1 MRLILLL
8 KNYICRIDIKLLILL
23 IVINIP
29 LFTQTRKE
37 NYNLKI
43 GSKKFTENVI
53 LGEIAA
59 QLARLKDS
67 DAEYLQEIGGTRILW
82 NALIKGDIDIY
93 PEYTGTIK
101 EEILAGYNVSDDSA
115 MKRILKTMNISVS
128 KSLGFNDTYAIGMK
142 KSLAGKLHIK
152 TISDLKNHPE
162 LHLGFSNE
170 FIDRN
175 DGWPGLR
182 NKYELPQKNVT
193 GLDHDLA
200 YRGLESGSID
210 VIDFYSTDA
219 EIKYYNLQVLTD
231 DLNYFPEYKAVLL
244 YRSDLKSKAPSAL
257 KSILRLEGNIPESTM
272 IMMNAEVKINKIPE
286 KAVASEFI
294 KNKFFIE
301 TKYKVNSFIDRIW
314 TYTKEHLFL
323 VLISLFAAIIVS
335 IPLGITAFKNQ
346 RFANI
351 ILGITGVIQT
361 IPSLALLVFMIPL
374 LGIGSWP
381 AIVALFLY
389 SLLPIVRNTYSGL
402 MDIPIQIKESAEALG
417 LSSFARL
424 RLVELPLASRS
435 VLAGIKT
442 SAVINVGTATLGALI
457 GAGGYGQPILT
468 GIRLDDVS
476 LILEG
481 AIPAALLALLVQG
494 FFDLLEKIIVP
505 KGLRISDNK

>member
-1 MRLILLL
+1 VLI
-8 KNYICRIDIKLLILL
+8 
-23 IVINIP
+23 INIP
-29 LFTQTRKE
+29 LFSQTKKDSFTF
-37 NYNLKI
+37 KI

-59 QLARLKDS
+59 QLARLKDP
-67 DAEYLQEIGGTRILW
+67 DVEYLKEIGGTRILW

-101 EEILAGYNVSDDSA
+101 EEILAGYNVSDDSVV
-115 MKRILKTMNISVS
+115 KRILNEMNISVS

-142 KSLAGKLHIK
+142 KSLAERLHIK
-152 TISDLKNHPE
+152 TISDLKNHPD
-162 LHLGFSNE
+162 LHFGFSNE
-170 FIDRN
+170 FMDRK

-182 NKYELPQKNVT
+182 NKYDLPQVNVT

-219 EIKYYNLQVLTD
+219 DIKYYNLQVLKD
-231 DLNYFPEYKAVLL
+231 DLNYFPEYKAVFL
-244 YRSDLKSKAPSAL
+244 YRSELQSKAPSAL

-272 IMMNAEVKINKIPE
+272 IKMNAEVKINKVPE
-286 KAVASEFI
+286 KVAASEFI
-294 KNKFFIE
+294 KNKFSIK
-301 TKYKVNSFIDRIW
+301 TKYKVNSVIDRIW

-335 IPLGITAFKNQ
+335 IPLGITAFRNQ
-346 RFANI
+346 KFANI

-381 AIVALFLY
+381 AIVALFFY

-402 MDIPIQIKESAEALG
+402 TDIPIQIKESAEALG
-417 LSSFARL
+417 LSSCARL

-435 VLAGIKT
+435 ILAGIKT

-494 FFDLLEKIIVP
+494 FFDLLEKFIVP
-505 KGLRISDNK
+505 RGLQISDSK